1 MDPTDVETVLV
12 AGASGE
18 TGREL
23 LRLLG
28 SRVDTVRGLTRSPE
42 KERDLRR
49 AGADEVVVEDLLDPA
64 DLSGAIVDVDV
75 VLSAVGSTFRDALS
89 PGPLVD
95 GEGAQSLVAV
105 AAEAG
110 VEALVMESAIGVGDD
125 PASPLATAF
134 DAAIGPIQ
142 RAKAETEAA
151 LRDAEIRHTILRP
164 GVLTSGPRTDDVT
177 VAKPGAKLWGTV
189 TRADVARLM
198 VAAPVTE
205 AAANRTFEVVGQP
218 RFETRRRS
226 IDWQLPHRDRQAG
239 HDDTSVPVTTL

>member
-1 MDPTDVETVLV
+1 MDPTDIETVLV
-12 AGASGE
+12 AGASGA
-18 TGREL
+18 TGQEL

-42 KERDLRR
+42 KQRDLRR

-64 DLSGAIVDVDV
+64 DLSDVVVGVDA
-75 VLSAVGSTFRDALS
+75 VLSAVGSTIRDARS

-95 GEGAQSLVAV
+95 GEGAQTLIGV
-105 AAEAG
+105 AAEAE
-110 VEALVMESAIGVGDD
+110 VEAFVMESALGVGDD

-142 RAKAETEAA
+142 QAKAETEAA
-151 LRDAEIRHTILRP
+151 LRDTDIRHTIFRP
-164 GVLTSGPRTDDVT
+164 GVLTNGPRTDDVT

-198 VAAPVTE
+198 TAAPVTE
-205 AAANRTFEVVGQP
+205 AAANRTFEAVGQP
-218 RFETRRRS
+218 QFEGRRLS
-226 IDWQLPHRDRQAG
+226 IDWQLPRRDPEDE
-239 HDDTSVPVTTL
+239 HDDTSVPVTTF